1 VASELV
7 EESDRYT
14 GTPPMIPPINTR
26 KGGGGMNKWNR
37 LLAMLDQV
45 FGFENKLKSTFKKV
59 SQDFDEKTN
68 EHVFVIEYRI
78 RVGQRKKQVGT
89 PVQQKPVEQKSVA
102 KKPVQNEPAKSERY
116 PLLHDVNDR
125 IALPP
130 YIE

>member
-1 VASELV
+1 
-7 EESDRYT
+7 
-14 GTPPMIPPINTR
+14 
-26 KGGGGMNKWNR
+26 MNKWNR

-78 RVGQRKKQVGT
+78 RVGQGKQQVGT
-89 PVQQKPVEQKSVA
+89 SVQKQPTQQKPVEN
-102 KKPVQNEPAKSERY
+102 KPVRSEPARNEPY

-130 YIE
+130 HIE